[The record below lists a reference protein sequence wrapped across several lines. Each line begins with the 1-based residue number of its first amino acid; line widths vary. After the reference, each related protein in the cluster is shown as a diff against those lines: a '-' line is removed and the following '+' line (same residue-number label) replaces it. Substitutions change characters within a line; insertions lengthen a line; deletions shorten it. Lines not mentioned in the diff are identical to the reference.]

1 MEKITFEQLPDLFGG
16 VADIFT
22 EKKDELCEMD
32 AQMGDGD
39 LGLTMHKGYSALP
52 DLIRENAEPGDIG
65 KTLMKSGMKMASVVP
80 STMGTLMAS
89 GLMNAGKVL
98 KGTEQLT
105 SAQEAQLFEAYLEG
119 VKNRGKA
126 EVGDKTFLDGL
137 APAVKVLA
145 EAAQAGPIGAEAAQA
160 AADAAWQAF
169 ENTRGMLARHGRM
182 AIRGEASRELLDP
195 GAAVA
200 ALLMKGYAEFK
211 ADSE

>member
-1 MEKITFEQLPDLFGG
+1 MNATDLRALLARWAGIM
-16 VADIFT
+16 ADKRDWLI
-22 EKKDELCEMD
+22 ELD
-32 AQMGDGD
+32 SVVGDSD
-39 LGLTMHKGYSALP
+39 LGLTMSDGFRAASEAA
-52 DLIRENAEPGDIG
+52 DASDFADMG
-65 KTLMKSGMKMASVVP
+65 KLCYQAGKAMATAVP

-98 KGTEQLT
+98 KGLEQLT
-105 SAQEAQLFEAYLEG
+105 PAQEAQLFEAYLEG

-126 EVGDKTFLDGL
+126 ELGDKTFLDGL
-137 APAVKVLA
+137 APAVDVLTQ
-145 EAAQAGPIGAEAAQA
+145 AAQAGPIGAKEAQA

-169 ENTRGMLARHGRM
+169 ENTRGMLAKHGRM

-200 ALLMKGYAEFK
+200 ALLMKGYAEYK

>member
-1 MEKITFEQLPDLFGG
+1 MNATDLRVLLARWAGIM
-16 VADIFT
+16 ADKRDWLI
-22 EKKDELCEMD
+22 ELD
-32 AQMGDGD
+32 SVVGDSD
-39 LGLTMHKGYSALP
+39 LGLTMSDGFRAASEAA
-52 DLIRENAEPGDIG
+52 NACELTDVG
-65 KTLMKSGMKMASVVP
+65 KLCYQAGKAMATAVP

-98 KGTEQLT
+98 KGVEQLG
-105 SAQEAQLFEAYLEG
+105 SEQEAKLFEAYLEG

-126 EVGDKTFLDGL
+126 ELGDKTFLDGL
-137 APAVKVLA
+137 APAVEVLTQ
-145 EAAQAGPIGAEAAQA
+145 AAKAGPIGAEAAQA

-169 ENTRGMLARHGRM
+169 ENTRGMLAKHGRM

-211 ADSE
+211 AD